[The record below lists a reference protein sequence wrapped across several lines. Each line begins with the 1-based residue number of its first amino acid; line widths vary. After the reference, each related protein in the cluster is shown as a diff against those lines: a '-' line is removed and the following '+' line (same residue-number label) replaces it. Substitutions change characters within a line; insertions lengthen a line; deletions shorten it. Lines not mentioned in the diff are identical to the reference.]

1 MHPIRL
7 TPEPIDASL
16 VQSLLSDPRHGAQLL
31 FHGVVRN
38 SNQGRQVQ
46 AVSYDAYRPLAEAC
60 FQEIC
65 REASVRFG
73 ETLQVAL
80 IHRVGRLEVGE
91 ISVSIA
97 VGLPHRDEAYQA
109 SRYIIEELKK
119 RAPIWKKEHYVDGES
134 EWLQGHALCSHG

>member
-1 MHPIRL
+1 MHHFFL
-7 TPEPIDASL
+7 TSKPIDPC
-16 VQSLLSDPRHGAQLL
+16 QIQRLLSDPSHGAQLL

-38 SNQGRQVQ
+38 INHGRQVQ
-46 AVSYDAYRPLAEAC
+46 AVSYDAFRPLAESC

-65 REASVRFG
+65 QEATERWG
-73 ETLQVAL
+73 KTLQVAL

-91 ISVSIA
+91 VSVSIA

-119 RAPIWKKEHYVDGES
+119 RAPIWKKEHYIDGES

>member
-1 MHPIRL
+1 MHHIRL
-7 TPEPIDASL
+7 TPEPIDPAL
-16 VQSLLSDPRHGAQLL
+16 VQGLLSDPRHGAQLL

-38 SNQGRQVQ
+38 TNHGRQVQ
-46 AVSYDAYRPLAEAC
+46 AVSYDAHPALAETC
-60 FQEIC
+60 FREIC
-65 REASVRFG
+65 QEASGRWG

-97 VGLPHRDEAYQA
+97 IGLPHRDEAYQA
-109 SRYIIEELKK
+109 SRYVIEELKK
-119 RAPIWKKEHYVDGES
+119 RAPIWKKEHYIDGES